1 MSARLRLAA
10 LLAAWLALPA
20 AAAPTL
26 GRLFATPAERAEM
39 ESHRGSSA
47 ALMPQAGGAPAQAE
61 AAFSGNG
68 APLIDPAQAGAAPA
82 APPPPPPSLVMNG
95 VLRSSSGGSTV
106 WLNDV
111 PQNGAQNHFA
121 NRRNS
126 ALTVTLPSGKRIV
139 LKPGQRY
146 DLGEG
151 RVKDVNEP

>member
-1 MSARLRLAA
+1 MSARLRVAV

-20 AAAPTL
+20 AAAAPPAL

-47 ALMPQAGGAPAQAE
+47 ALMPQTGAEAE
-61 AAFSGNG
+61 AAFG
-68 APLIDPAQAGAAPA
+68 AAGTPPAAQAPAGAAPA
-82 APPPPPPSLVMNG
+82 APPPPPPTLVMNG
-95 VLRSSSGGSTV
+95 VLRSSSGDSTV
-106 WLNDV
+106 WLNNV
-111 PQNGAQNHFA
+111 PQRGAQNHFA
-121 NRRNS
+121 NRGGS

-151 RVKDVNEP
+151 RIKDVNEP

>member
-1 MSARLRLAA
+1 MSARLRVAA
-10 LLAAWLALPA
+10 LLAAGLALPA

-47 ALMPQAGGAPAQAE
+47 ALMPQTEVQPAQGSPMA
-61 AAFSGNG
+61 
-68 APLIDPAQAGAAPA
+68 DPNALPADTPA
-82 APPPPPPSLVMNG
+82 APPAAPAPPPALVMNG
-95 VLRSSSGGSTV
+95 VLRSSSGRSTV
-106 WLNDV
+106 WLNNV
-111 PQNGAQNHFA
+111 PQSGAQNHFA
-121 NRRNS
+121 NRGGS

-151 RVKDVNEP
+151 RIKDVNEP